1 MKLQQAKEQNDKLD
15 AENRALRDRVRILES
30 EKKNLLDQVSIYRTY
45 LLIYYN
51 KMNKISYDRSL
62 ALTGVVF
69 FFFTWQR
76 MMQPKKIEKIKVFAV
91 TNKTICLLYQLKKKT
106 TFTNGKN
113 LNSWI
118 ITL

>member
-62 ALTGVVF
+62 ALTGVEF
-69 FFFTWQR
+69 FFHLAKNDAAKEDRKDKSVCSDQ
-76 MMQPKKIEKIKVFAV
+76 QNNLSALSAQEKDHIHKR
-91 TNKTICLLYQLKKKT
+91 
-106 TFTNGKN
+106 
-113 LNSWI
+113 
-118 ITL
+118 

>member
-30 EKKNLLDQVSIYRTY
+30 EKKNLLDQVSIYGTY

-69 FFFTWQR
+69 FFHLAKNDAAKEDRKDKSVCSDQ
-76 MMQPKKIEKIKVFAV
+76 QNNLSALSAQEKDHIHKR
-91 TNKTICLLYQLKKKT
+91 
-106 TFTNGKN
+106 
-113 LNSWI
+113 
-118 ITL
+118 

>member
-69 FFFTWQR
+69 FFHLAKNDAAKEDRKDKSVCSDQ
-76 MMQPKKIEKIKVFAV
+76 QNDLSALSAQEKDHIHKR
-91 TNKTICLLYQLKKKT
+91 
-106 TFTNGKN
+106 
-113 LNSWI
+113 
-118 ITL
+118 

>member
-15 AENRALRDRVRILES
+15 AENRALRDRLRILES

-69 FFFTWQR
+69 FFFHLAKNDAAKEDRKDKSVCSDQ
-76 MMQPKKIEKIKVFAV
+76 QNNLSALSAQEKDHIHKR
-91 TNKTICLLYQLKKKT
+91 
-106 TFTNGKN
+106 
-113 LNSWI
+113 
-118 ITL
+118 

>member
-15 AENRALRDRVRILES
+15 AENRALRDRVHILES

-62 ALTGVVF
+62 ALTGD

-113 LNSWI
+113 LNSWLT
-118 ITL
+118 TLL